1 MKKGIMKKGIVS
13 TVLTLSL
20 LAPATGAFA
29 EESRS
34 NYDYNIEESLKLRE
48 SEDSEE
54 DALLDLRVPSE
65 SRGISAQGI
74 DILSAYGKVLFE
86 ADFKVKKN
94 FQLPYTVRIK
104 DSDND
109 SIRIMTDTER
119 YTSSNDEFTVL
130 LEAYNDRSESWY
142 IVDRVTC
149 KVGQKMYEHFYDL
162 KTYEEYRLTIKGNVQ
177 GTITVFQQ
185 TR

>member
-1 MKKGIMKKGIVS
+1 MKKVKGIAS
-13 TVLTLSL
+13 GILALSL
-20 LAPATGAFA
+20 LIPATGAFA
-29 EESRS
+29 EEHSK
-34 NYDYNIEESLKLRE
+34 YDYNIEEGLKLQE
-48 SEDSEE
+48 SEDSEK
-54 DALLDLRVPSE
+54 DALLNLRVPSE

-74 DILSAYGKVLFE
+74 DILSVYGKILFE
-86 ADFKVKKN
+86 ASFKVKNN

-104 DSDND
+104 DRDND

-119 YTSSNDEFTVL
+119 YTGGNDEFEVL
-130 LEAYNDRSESWY
+130 LEVYNDRAESWY

-162 KTYEEYRLTIKGNVQ
+162 KTYEEYRLKILGNVK
-177 GTITVFQQ
+177 GDITVFQQ

>member
-1 MKKGIMKKGIVS
+1 MKKMGIVS
-13 TVLTLSL
+13 TVLALSL
-20 LAPATGAFA
+20 LIPTGAYA
-29 EESRS
+29 EESHS
-34 NYDYNIEESLKLRE
+34 KYDYNIEESLKLQE

-74 DILSAYGKVLFE
+74 DIMAVYGKILFE
-86 ADFKVKKN
+86 ADFQVKNN
-94 FQLPYTVRIK
+94 FPFPQTVRIK

-119 YTSSNDEFTVL
+119 YTGSNDEFEVL
-130 LEAYNDRSESWY
+130 LEVYNDRAESWY
-142 IVDRVTC
+142 IKDRVTC
-149 KVGQKMYEHFYDL
+149 KVGLKMYEHFNNL
-162 KTYEEYRLTIKGNVQ
+162 KTYEEYRLKILGNVQ